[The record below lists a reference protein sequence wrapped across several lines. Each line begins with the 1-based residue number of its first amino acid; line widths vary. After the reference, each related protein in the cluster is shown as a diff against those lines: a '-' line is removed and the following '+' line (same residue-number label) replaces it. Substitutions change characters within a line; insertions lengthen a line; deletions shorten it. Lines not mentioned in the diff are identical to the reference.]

1 MICWLRHRGAIVI
14 SIVIVISAAPKVIV
28 DNFNV
33 VRGSQADAT
42 NPVVVVRP
50 IHNSCTYVSVEV

>member
-1 MICWLRHRGAIVI
+1 VI